1 MKTFTYLE
9 IIDILEK
16 IGEEENENC
25 KRFYA
30 LNPDSDRKRK
40 SDNIII
46 NSVICKIMDEFY
58 NRYYLK

>member
-30 LNPDSDRKRK
+30 LNPDADGKRK

-46 NSVICKIMDEFY
+46 DSMICKIMNKFY
-58 NRYYLK
+58 DRYYLK

>member
-1 MKTFTYLE
+1 MKNFTYLE

-16 IGEEENENC
+16 ISEEENENC

-30 LNPDSDRKRK
+30 LNPDSDGKRK

-46 NSVICKIMDEFY
+46 NSVICKIMNKFYDEY
-58 NRYYLK
+58 KK

>member
-1 MKTFTYLE
+1 MKNFTYLE

-16 IGEEENENC
+16 ISEEENENC

-40 SDNIII
+40 SDL
-46 NSVICKIMDEFY
+46 SSKFFPGQ
-58 NRYYLK
+58 